1 MKEIQITRLTTT
13 AILWYD
19 KEVKDTL
26 LSIDVFETEVKARDH
41 LKKLM
46 LESPGF
52 YSNARPRIVPQLPV
66 FLSGT
71 RWDGQSDEWDP
82 EQPCAL

>member
-1 MKEIQITRLTTT
+1 MKETQITGLTTT

-26 LSIDVFETEVKARDH
+26 LSIDVFETEEKARGH
-41 LKKLM
+41 LRKLR
-46 LESPGF
+46 LESPGLF
-52 YSNARPRIVPQLPV
+52 SNAHPRIAPRLPV

-71 RWDGQSDEWDP
+71 RWDQSDDYDP